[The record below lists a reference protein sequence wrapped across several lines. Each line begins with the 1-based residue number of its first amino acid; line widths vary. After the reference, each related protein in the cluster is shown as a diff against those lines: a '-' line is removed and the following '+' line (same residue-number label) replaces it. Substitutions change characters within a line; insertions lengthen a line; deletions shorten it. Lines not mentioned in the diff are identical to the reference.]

1 MNFLYKEGST
11 KAQEDEAQ
19 MILEVLDTAYPGH
32 PWGVRVYDG
41 GFFIRHLD
49 FPANYGMNCK
59 HKNIYSASH
68 LKRQIILLAGE
79 WLERAGVARGRN
91 KDEEVTNPVEGIP
104 FKDQPLEYR
113 REVEQKNQQAVVDV
127 IQEYVANT
135 NMRDT
140 PQPEAIQEE
149 KQNGAENGF
158 LKT

>member
-11 KAQEDEAQ
+11 QAQEDEAK

-49 FPANYGMNCK
+49 FPSNWGMNCR
-59 HKNIYSASH
+59 HKTIYSASD

-79 WLERAGVARGRN
+79 WLERAGVSRGRN

-113 REVEQKNQQAVVDV
+113 REVEQKNHQAVAEV

-140 PQPEAIQEE
+140 PQQALKEE
-149 KQNGAENGF
+149 QKQNGQNRLVEV
-158 LKT
+158 K